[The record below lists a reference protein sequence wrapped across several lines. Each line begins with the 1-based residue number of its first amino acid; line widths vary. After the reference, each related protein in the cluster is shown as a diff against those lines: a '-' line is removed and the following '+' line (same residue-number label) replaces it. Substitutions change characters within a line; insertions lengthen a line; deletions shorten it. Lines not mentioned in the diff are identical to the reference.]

1 MMDPNQNA
9 FGNSEGH
16 IRSLVAGFAV
26 SPPEHAV
33 FALKYFLDN
42 FFAEVPHLRD
52 LSYGIMLFKGN
63 GVLSLRLWRFTWRII
78 EAHTSLLNATP
89 KHVYSLDSRPM
100 KSRVGTITRRNS
112 ASANPEESHSH
123 LTEEQGFTG
132 FVRSFGPMS
141 QIDFRLLQSAIVL
154 ADELNFSRA
163 ASRLHLTQPGL
174 TKQIQ
179 DLESQLGVII
189 FERSSQG
196 VELTEPGRVFI
207 EHAKLAVFHL
217 ERAVHLTRA
226 AAKGAEVVVN
236 FGSSPYIDPYIVS
249 TILSVRLS
257 LFPTMHVHTHSH
269 FSHELMRQVSSGEL
283 DIAIVAAGE
292 ENSRLNFL
300 ELERHPLFALMKT
313 EDAAARK
320 RAACLGD
327 FDDRVWV
334 LFGIRAHAMR
344 PS

>member
-1 MMDPNQNA
+1 
-9 FGNSEGH
+9 
-16 IRSLVAGFAV
+16 
-26 SPPEHAV
+26 
-33 FALKYFLDN
+33 
-42 FFAEVPHLRD
+42 
-52 LSYGIMLFKGN
+52 
-63 GVLSLRLWRFTWRII
+63 
-78 EAHTSLLNATP
+78 
-89 KHVYSLDSRPM
+89 
-100 KSRVGTITRRNS
+100 
-112 ASANPEESHSH
+112 
-123 LTEEQGFTG
+123 
-132 FVRSFGPMS
+132 MS

-174 TKQIQ
+174 SRQIQ
-179 DLESQLGVII
+179 DLESQLGVIL

-226 AAKGAEVVVN
+226 AAKGAEVVLH

-249 TILSVRLS
+249 TTLSVRLP
-257 LFPTMHVHTHSH
+257 LFPTMRVQTHSH
-269 FSHELMRQVSSGEL
+269 FSQELMRQVSSGEL

-300 ELERHPLFALMKT
+300 ELERHPLFALIKA
-313 EDAAARK
+313 EDDSARK
-320 RAACLGD
+320 LSACLED

-334 LFGIRAHAMR
+334 LFGKHVHPTMHDLIFSRAEALGVKPTEIHYFTTAEEAALGNSLLR
-344 PS
+344 RSTCTSLVVEADAAERALKHYF

>member
-1 MMDPNQNA
+1 
-9 FGNSEGH
+9 
-16 IRSLVAGFAV
+16 
-26 SPPEHAV
+26 
-33 FALKYFLDN
+33 
-42 FFAEVPHLRD
+42 
-52 LSYGIMLFKGN
+52 
-63 GVLSLRLWRFTWRII
+63 
-78 EAHTSLLNATP
+78 
-89 KHVYSLDSRPM
+89 
-100 KSRVGTITRRNS
+100 
-112 ASANPEESHSH
+112 
-123 LTEEQGFTG
+123 
-132 FVRSFGPMS
+132 MS
-141 QIDFRLLQSAIVL
+141 QIDFRLLQAAIVL

-174 TKQIQ
+174 TKQIH
-179 DLESQLGVII
+179 DLESQLGVIL

-226 AAKGAEVVVN
+226 AAKGAETVVN

-249 TILSVRLS
+249 TILSVRLP
-257 LFPTMHVHTHSH
+257 LFPTMRVHAHSH

-300 ELERHPLFALMKT
+300 ELECHPLFALVKA
-313 EDAAARK
+313 EDVAARK
-320 RAACLGD
+320 QAVCLED

-334 LFGIRAHAMR
+334 LFGKHVHHTMHDLILSRAEVFGVKPSEIHYFTTAEEAAYLVAKHQGIAFLNRTSAWRVARNGLTMR
-344 PS
+344 PIDEPTLAVKTTLITRADDRTRLTSEYVRSAKRKLERKSDGDQQRLPLAV